1 MAKRA
6 GVEVRETYLV
16 EHYRPGRTVDELKQ
30 WAVRVHDAAVELAR
44 EGRPVRYL
52 RSAIVPAD
60 ESLLCLLEAAGE
72 ELVHETY
79 ARAGI
84 PFERLSAVIPEG
96 DRAWA
101 ATTSTERNDDDQ

>member
-1 MAKRA
+1 MR
-6 GVEVRETYLV
+6 VREAA
-16 EHYRPGRTVDELKQ
+16 GEL
-30 WAVRVHDAAVELAR
+30 ER
-44 EGRPVRYL
+44 EGRSVRYL

-60 ESLLCLLEAAGE
+60 ESLLCLREAAAE

-101 ATTSTERNDDDQ
+101 VDPEGKDEER